1 MEYFNFNSKK
11 AKPITAR
18 DLEEKREYFNFDSK
32 KAKPITA
39 RDLEEK
45 RKKTKEEL
53 QKEYYEKYGII
64 YTGTDLGS
72 CINSLLN

>member
-18 DLEEKREYFNFDSK
+18 DLEEKRE
-32 KAKPITA
+32 
-39 RDLEEK
+39 
-45 RKKTKEEL
+45 KTKEEL

>member
-1 MEYFNFNSKK
+1 MQIP
-11 AKPITAR
+11 KPLYR
-18 DLEEKREYFNFDSK
+18 YKVEEKRE
-32 KAKPITA
+32 
-39 RDLEEK
+39 
-45 RKKTKEEL
+45 KTKEEL